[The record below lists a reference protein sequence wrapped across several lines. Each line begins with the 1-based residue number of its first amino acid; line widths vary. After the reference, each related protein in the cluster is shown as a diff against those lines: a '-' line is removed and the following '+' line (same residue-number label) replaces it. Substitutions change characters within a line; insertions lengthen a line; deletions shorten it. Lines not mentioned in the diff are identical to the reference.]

1 MEETLIYAR
10 LSRGKASQIQVG
22 DIYRQHAWRESTT
35 KCYNGS
41 PWGKNTDSLP
51 KLLRYSDASLVDPAF
66 YRDIVST
73 CVKAS
78 LAPAFNI
85 MEMATLQKRYS
96 EHWTLCSCWL
106 SE

>member
-1 MEETLIYAR
+1 M
-10 LSRGKASQIQVG
+10 RGYLVVKRRRSKLAIFIG
-22 DIYRQHAWRESTT
+22 QHAWRESTT

-51 KLLRYSDASLVDPAF
+51 KLLRYSDVSLVDPAF

-73 CVKAS
+73 CAKAS

-106 SE
+106 SGQETGSS